1 MQTIRWE
8 TIDRWRSIKGIPK
21 AEFAR
26 RLGIPENTIYRG
38 LRNNSKLQPST
49 IAVVRAVFPEVFEQP
64 FKDKGADQ

>member
-8 TIDRWRSIKGIPK
+8 TVDRWRSSKGIPK

-38 LRNNSKLQPST
+38 LRNNSKLQPTT
-49 IAVVRAVFPEVFEQP
+49 ITVIKAVFPEVFERQGI
-64 FKDKGADQ
+64 DTGADQ